1 MTTTATSRTPA
12 RRPPA
17 PLDQPEA
24 SAPPSGSSSEPP
36 ASAQLSARQTEIA
49 AAARDILE
57 EGGSEALTMR
67 AVGARLGIRAP
78 SLYKHVEDKDALE
91 ALVIADVFGTWG
103 AELRAA
109 MATVPTRAGARR
121 RLGQLASVYRA
132 WALAHPHLYRLLTE
146 GPLPRERLPAGL
158 EAWAAEP
165 VVAAAGG
172 PDLARA
178 AWAFAHG
185 MTILE
190 LDGRFPAG
198 ADLDAAWSA
207 GIDALATLVPRGR

>member
-1 MTTTATSRTPA
+1 MST
-12 RRPPA
+12 
-17 PLDQPEA
+17 QP
-24 SAPPSGSSSEPP
+24 ST
-36 ASAQLSARQTEIA
+36 RQIEIA
-49 AAARDILE
+49 AVARTLLD
-57 EGGSEALTMR
+57 EGGRPALTMR
-67 AVGARLGIRAP
+67 AVAERLGIRAP

-91 ALVIADVFGTWG
+91 ALVIADVFRTWG
-103 AELRAA
+103 ADLHAA
-109 MATVPTRAGARR
+109 MATVPARAGARR
-121 RLGQLASVYRA
+121 RLAQLASSYRA

-146 GPLPRERLPAGL
+146 GPLPRERLPEGL

-190 LDGRFPAG
+190 LDGRFPSG

-207 GIDALATLVPRGR
+207 GLDALASQVSRGR